1 MTIQILGSGCPNC
14 QKLEANA
21 KQAAEQLGITAD
33 FEKVTDSDRIVDM
46 GVLMTPALA
55 IDGSV
60 KESGRVLSVEEI
72 SAVLRAGV

>member
-14 QKLEANA
+14 QRLEANA
-21 KQAAEQLGITAD
+21 KQAAEQLGIVAD
-33 FEKVTDSDRIVDM
+33 FEKVTDSERIVDM

-72 SAVLRAGV
+72 AAVLRAGA